1 MKIKR
6 ILFALAILSLSF
18 LPKPEEVD
26 GKEEQSTRITFK
38 LKAGSQLFISYPFDL
53 VQTKDIVIQTVQ
65 NDTAF
70 ELAIKSERAFTLLNL
85 NKKSTQYLFF
95 PNFDYTVEVEKN
107 EIDLHFTCSDK
118 FKEME
123 CNVLNEIE
131 KAVGRFNLIEID
143 GDKSFNDLIKKKI
156 YSRALDSFYIAKNKV
171 RLKKL
176 DEYRSDNKISSNGF
190 ELLRKYLEFSFIRN
204 RFLPFSYSGFDR
216 KTFPSW
222 YRDTMMQYVSRFDDT
237 SLLNTQPFKVALR
250 SMGLF
255 LSYFDE
261 GDYTLNV
268 QFLTAKNFSKME
280 IVNDVQLYFVMNT
293 NKRDKKYSDYVDSFK
308 IYCKDGILRSLIIQ
322 NNNFSS
328 IKNDSFRNILV
339 STNNEVLSFESLVR
353 RKDKIVIV
361 DFWAS
366 WCTPCIKELSTA
378 NMLISEFADKGVS
391 FVFISMDEDIIK
403 WKNSSAGY
411 TFMNTG
417 NSFILKDGF
426 ESDLAKFN
434 FINSI
439 PFYSIYKNDGTI
451 IKNGIENIQTAEF
464 KSYLNKI
471 LKN

>member
-6 ILFALAILSLSF
+6 ILFVFAIVSLSF
-18 LPKPEEVD
+18 LPKTKKVD
-26 GKEEQSTRITFK
+26 GRAGQSTRITFK
-38 LKAGSQLFISYPFDL
+38 LKAGSQLFISYPLDL

-70 ELAIKSERAFTLLNL
+70 ELEVKSERAFTLLNL

-123 CNVLNEIE
+123 CNVLNKIE
-131 KAVGRFNLIEID
+131 KEVGRFNLIETD
-143 GDKSFNDLIKKKI
+143 GDTRYNDLIKKKI
-156 YSRALDSFYIAKNKV
+156 YSRALDSFYIAKNKD
-171 RLKKL
+171 RFKKL
-176 DEYRSDNKISSNGF
+176 DEYRADNKISSNGF

-216 KTFPSW
+216 KSFPSW
-222 YRDTMMQYVSRFDDT
+222 YRDTMMQYVYRFDDT

-255 LSYFDE
+255 LSYFDQ
-261 GDYTLNV
+261 GDYTLNA
-268 QFLTAKNFSKME
+268 QFLTAKNFSKIE
-280 IVNDVQLYFVMNT
+280 IVNDMQLYFVMNT

-308 IYCKDGILRSLIIQ
+308 IYSKDGILRSLIIQ
-322 NNNFSS
+322 NNDFSI

-361 DFWAS
+361 DFWAT
-366 WCTPCIKELSTA
+366 WCAPCIKELSTA
-378 NMLISEFADKGVS
+378 KNLIAEFAEKDVS
-391 FVFISMDEDIIK
+391 FIFISMDEDFNK
-403 WKNSSAGY
+403 WKNSVSGY
-411 TFMNTG
+411 SFMNTG
-417 NSFILKDGF
+417 NSYILKNGF
-426 ESDLAKFN
+426 ESELAKTN
-434 FINSI
+434 HIKSI
-439 PFYSIYKNDGTI
+439 PFYCVYKNDGTL
-451 IKNGIENIQTAEF
+451 IKSNIENIQTAEF
-464 KSYLNKI
+464 KYFLSKI
-471 LKN
+471 LRQ